1 MRRALLPI
9 GKVVATDRVALDLAD
24 ADAIRR
30 VIRTEHPDLIVNAA
44 AYTQVDAAENEHD
57 LAMRING
64 IAPGIMAEEAKRSHC
79 AMVHYST
86 DYVFSGSLARPYL
99 EDDDPD
105 PVNAYGMT
113 KLAGEQ
119 AVRAVG
125 APHLII
131 RTSWVF
137 DSRGRNFL
145 KTILRLARER
155 DELRIVDDQIGT
167 PTWSRAVAEATAQ
180 ILARVAPRSE
190 AMVDAI
196 ANASGTYHVCCEDP
210 TSWFGFAKEILQK
223 YARSIEDDGAGS
235 SRTTRLTPIS
245 SAEYPTPAQRPHYS
259 VLSPR
264 KTVDAFGI
272 VIPSWREQL
281 ELVLEEL
288 RT

>member
-1 MRRALLPI
+1 LRRALLPI
-9 GKVVATDRVALDLAD
+9 GEVVAIDRAALDLAD

-30 VIRTEHPDLIVNAA
+30 VIRTEHPDLIVNSA
-44 AYTQVDAAENEHD
+44 AYTQVDAAENEPD

-64 IAPGIMAEEAKRSHC
+64 IAPGIIAEEAKRSHC

-99 EDDDPD
+99 EDDHPD

-119 AVRAVG
+119 AIRAAG

-145 KTILRLARER
+145 NTILRLARER
-155 DELRIVDDQIGT
+155 DELRIVDDQIGN

-190 AMVDAI
+190 AMVDGI
-196 ANASGTYHVCCEDP
+196 TDASGTYHVCCEDP
-210 TSWFGFAKEILQK
+210 TSWFGFAKAILQN
-223 YARSIEDDGAGS
+223 YAPSIKDDGAKPL
-235 SRTTRLTPIS
+235 RTTRLIPIS
-245 SAEYPTPAQRPHYS
+245 SAEYPTSAKRPHYS

-264 KTVDAFGI
+264 KIADAFCI

-281 ELVLEEL
+281 ELVLQEL